1 MSEDPTIEE
10 FESYRELSARSAA
23 AHARYA
29 EMLEQERERELRSG
43 HFQYSSAS
51 DEARSVVK
59 EFLLYF
65 FGAAVLLVPAS
76 LGAVALVLVLLGV
89 DLDSIPNAVTVIL
102 WLGASIGFA
111 YWGVGHGD
119 AAKAR
124 QDRNSQAQRRD

>member
-1 MSEDPTIEE
+1 MSEDPTSEE
-10 FESYRELSARSAA
+10 FERYRELSARSAA
-23 AHARYA
+23 TYARYA
-29 EMLEQERERELRSG
+29 EMREQDRERELRSG
-43 HFQYSSAS
+43 HLRYSSAG

-111 YWGVGHGD
+111 YWGVG
-119 AAKAR
+119 R
-124 QDRNSQAQRRD
+124 Q